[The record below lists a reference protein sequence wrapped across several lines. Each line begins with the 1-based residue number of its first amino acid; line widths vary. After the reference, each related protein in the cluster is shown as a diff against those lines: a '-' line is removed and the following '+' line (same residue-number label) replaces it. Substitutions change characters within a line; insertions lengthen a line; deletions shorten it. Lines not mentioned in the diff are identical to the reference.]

1 MGEQKEKRRGGQR
14 DDSKVNIDY
23 SCEQLMQLI
32 DGIEQKSKDQKR
44 HQLEIS
50 LRETEAFAAFVANL
64 QKDFTGTH

>member
-1 MGEQKEKRRGGQR
+1 MGGQKEKRRGGQR

-23 SCEQLMQLI
+23 SCEQLMRLI

-50 LRETEAFAAFVANL
+50 LRETESFAAFVADF
-64 QKDFTGTH
+64 QTDFTGTH